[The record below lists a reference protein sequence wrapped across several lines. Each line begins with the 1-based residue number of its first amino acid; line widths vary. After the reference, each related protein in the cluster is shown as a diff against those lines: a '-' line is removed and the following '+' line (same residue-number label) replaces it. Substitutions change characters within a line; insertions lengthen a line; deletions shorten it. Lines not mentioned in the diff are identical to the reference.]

1 MKSTAFLLLP
11 LLASAAPQLGGGL
24 FGGLFGSP
32 MKPESVRELPGE
44 MFPQAKR
51 TITRWGPYKMAGY
64 NVRSIH
70 LHSFTCVF

>member
-1 MKSTAFLLLP
+1 
-11 LLASAAPQLGGGL
+11 
-24 FGGLFGSP
+24 
-32 MKPESVRELPGE
+32 MKPASVRELPGE

-70 LHSFTCVF
+70 LDSLSRLF